1 VIVPGNKLIEELQ
14 VTIAANR
21 RLPFRVM
28 TRRLKSWAARSM
40 GIRVIA
46 AGEGGGADHGIP
58 VHKSLPLRE
67 QVRWTAKCFV
77 VIWLF
82 ERGRLALQPFEV
94 SSQVF
99 HRMLMR
105 RPTCGGRCPATGMCN
120 CRVANGANTVH
131 CPLDS

>member
-1 VIVPGNKLIEELQ
+1 

-21 RLPFRVM
+21 RLPFRSM

-40 GIRVIA
+40 GIRRYC
-46 AGEGGGADHGIP
+46 GRGRGRADHGIP

-82 ERGRLALQPFEV
+82 ERGPLGLQRFEV

-99 HRMLMR
+99 
-105 RPTCGGRCPATGMCN
+105 C
-120 CRVANGANTVH
+120 
-131 CPLDS
+131 